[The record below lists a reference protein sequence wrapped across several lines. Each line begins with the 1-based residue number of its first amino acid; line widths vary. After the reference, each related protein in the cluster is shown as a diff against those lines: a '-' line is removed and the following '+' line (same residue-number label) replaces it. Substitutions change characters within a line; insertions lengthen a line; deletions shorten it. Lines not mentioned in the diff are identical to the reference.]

1 MLGMQKIVIAD
12 LEAAADA
19 AAPASFCLIPRGAL
33 DARRDPEPPYTAVIF
48 SSTRT
53 EGDHGYARMSER
65 MFALAAEQ
73 PGYLG
78 VEAAREDGLG
88 ITVSYWVDD
97 AAAAAWKQVA
107 EHLVAQDAAGPGT
120 TPTASGSRRSPG
132 TTGLTCRSPTPVA
145 CSRGDTACHALTADL
160 SLVHLSF
167 PGHADLLP
175 AGTRVIVGAA

>member
-1 MLGMQKIVIAD
+1 MTL
-12 LEAAADA
+12 AAT
-19 AAPASFCLIPRGAL
+19 
-33 DARRDPEPPYTAVIF
+33 PEPPYTAVIF

-88 ITVSYWVDD
+88 ITVSYWIDG

-107 EHLVAQDAAGPGT
+107 EHLVAQDRGRAAWY
-120 TPTASGSRRSPG
+120 ADYRVR
-132 TTGLTCRSPTPVA
+132 VA
-145 CSRGDTACHALTADL
+145 T
-160 SLVHLSF
+160 V
-167 PGHADLLP
+167 
-175 AGTRVIVGAA
+175 TRDYGRT